1 MDMVLVAGIA
11 VGLIMGSFG
20 YILVRFVLRPVM
32 AYRRL
37 KGHLKDIVQSAAR
50 DEALTDDARDT
61 LQRKAAALQNM
72 LDEALPV
79 WYALVLQKR
88 EEHPKEAIPHLQ
100 ALANCREPAAI
111 SRRAAAVMRSLRL

>member
-1 MDMVLVAGIA
+1 MDMAIVAGIA

-37 KGHLKDIVQSAAR
+37 KGHLKDIVPSAAR
-50 DEALTDDARDT
+50 DEALTDDARGT
-61 LQRKAAALQNM
+61 LQRKAAELQNL

-79 WYALVLQKR
+79 WYALMLQKR
-88 EEHPKEAIPHLQ
+88 EEHPKEAIPYLQ
-100 ALANCREPAAI
+100 ALANCREPSAI
-111 SRRAAAVMRSLRL
+111 ARRAAAVAQCLRL